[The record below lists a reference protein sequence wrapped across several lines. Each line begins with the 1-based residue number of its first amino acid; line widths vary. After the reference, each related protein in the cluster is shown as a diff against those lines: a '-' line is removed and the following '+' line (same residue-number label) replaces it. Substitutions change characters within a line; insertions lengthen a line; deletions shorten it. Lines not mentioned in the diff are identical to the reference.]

1 MTFQTRT
8 VIKRQDTYVQT
19 RNEGTHVNRITLKA
33 LPWETVPEE
42 KQHPRPVEQ
51 PQFKVSSP
59 RVSVKTYQ
67 PTGDPFSAWDESE
80 LAERMRASARSEGKR
95 AGMLPEL
102 RVLKENGAKRARP
115 RREFSFVMIRLL
127 SHLHH
132 GDVSRAA
139 LRIIFGNSGNFSTQR
154 RRAEE
159 LGWVKGGD
167 GPNDRMWITSAGL
180 KALAEMRANAVE
192 EKGRL
197 MTGGSGQYG
206 GNKQ

>member
-1 MTFQTRT
+1 MNVMTRT

-33 LPWETVPEE
+33 APWETVPEE
-42 KQHPRPVEQ
+42 KKHPRPVEQ
-51 PQFKVSSP
+51 PQFKVSLP

-67 PTGDPFSAWDESE
+67 PTDDPFSAWDESE
-80 LAERMRASARSEGKR
+80 LAERMRVSAKSEGKW
-95 AGMLPEL
+95 AGMPPDL
-102 RVLKENGAKRARP
+102 RVLKENGAKRAKP
-115 RREFSFVMIRLL
+115 RREFSSVMIRLL

-139 LRIIFGNSGNFSTQR
+139 LRIIFGNSGSFNAQR

-167 GPNDRMWITSAGL
+167 GPNDRMWITSAGIR
-180 KALAEMRANAVE
+180 ALAEMRANAVE
-192 EKGRL
+192 GNGRL
-197 MTGGSGQYG
+197 VTGGSGQYG
-206 GNKQ
+206 RSKQ

>member
-8 VIKRQDTYVQT
+8 VIKRPETYAQT
-19 RNEGTHVNRITLKA
+19 LNEKTHVNRITLKA

-67 PTGDPFSAWDESE
+67 PTDDPFSAWDESE
-80 LAERMRASARSEGKR
+80 LAERMLASTKSEGQR
-95 AGMLPEL
+95 SRMPSDP
-102 RVLKENGAKRARP
+102 RVLKENGAKRAKP
-115 RREFSFVMIRLL
+115 RREFSSVMIRLL

-139 LRIIFGNSGNFSTQR
+139 LRIIFGNSGSFNAQR

-159 LGWVKGGD
+159 LGWVKGGA
-167 GPNDRMWITSAGL
+167 GPNDRMWITSSGIR
-180 KALAEMRANAVE
+180 ALAEMRANAVE

-197 MTGGSGQYG
+197 VTAGSRQYG
-206 GNKQ
+206 GGKQ